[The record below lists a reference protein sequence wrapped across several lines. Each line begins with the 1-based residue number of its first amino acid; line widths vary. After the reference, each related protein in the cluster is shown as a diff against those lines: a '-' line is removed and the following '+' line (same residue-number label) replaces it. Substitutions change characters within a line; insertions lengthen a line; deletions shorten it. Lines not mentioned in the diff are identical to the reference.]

1 MAFERTRSEE
11 VFTGNLLR
19 VRREFFRHDDTGEE
33 VERELAAHP
42 GASVIV
48 AHDGRSVYMV
58 AQPREVVGEQSLLEL
73 PAGKIDPG
81 ESPEQTAQRELI
93 EEIGY
98 SAASW
103 EPLKTVYASPGFTD
117 ETFHLF
123 LATDLTERRGEPDEE
138 ERILVERFPLDE
150 LDEILER
157 VSDAK
162 TLIGLLMLRERLRP
176 L

>member
-1 MAFERTRSEE
+1 
-11 VFTGNLLR
+11 
-19 VRREFFRHDDTGEE
+19 
-33 VERELAAHP
+33 
-42 GASVIV
+42 
-48 AHDGRSVYMV
+48 MV

-81 ESPEQTAQRELI
+81 ETPEQTARRELI

-98 SAASW
+98 AAATW

-123 LATDLTERRGEPDEE
+123 LATDLTEQRSEPDEE

-162 TLIGLLMLRERLRP
+162 TVIGLLMLRERLRP
-176 L
+176 A

>member
-48 AHDGRSVYMV
+48 AHDQRSVYMV

-73 PAGKIDPG
+73 PAGKIDPD
-81 ESPEQTAQRELI
+81 ETSEQAARRELV

-98 SAASW
+98 AAASW
-103 EPLKTVYASPGFTD
+103 EFLKTVYASPGFTD

-123 LATDLTERRGEPDEE
+123 LATDLTERRGEPDEG
-138 ERILVERFPLDE
+138 ERILVERFPLGE
-150 LDEILER
+150 LGDLIEL

-162 TLIGLLMLRERLRP
+162 TLIGLLLLHRRLGG
-176 L
+176 